1 MAAQSAGVQ
10 QLLVAEKKAAEIVA
24 EAKRSKIEYSYS
36 YEAGLT
42 SLRMTLTDKTKR
54 LKQAKD
60 EAVSEIDK
68 FKKDREK
75 QFQQYQNEHMGSK
88 DEFEAHI
95 YKETKYKLQE
105 LQEQVITNKE
115 QAISRMLELVCEI
128 KPELPKNFKP

>member
-75 QFQQYQNEHMGSK
+75 QFQQYQNEVL
-88 DEFEAHI
+88 
-95 YKETKYKLQE
+95 Y
-105 LQEQVITNKE
+105 VITEYAHFHVIDTKP
-115 QAISRMLELVCEI
+115 SRYV
-128 KPELPKNFKP
+128 

>member
-1 MAAQSAGVQ
+1 
-10 QLLVAEKKAAEIVA
+10 
-24 EAKRSKIEYSYS
+24 
-36 YEAGLT
+36 
-42 SLRMTLTDKTKR
+42 
-54 LKQAKD
+54 
-60 EAVSEIDK
+60 
-68 FKKDREK
+68 
-75 QFQQYQNEHMGSK
+75 MGSK